1 MPAAGQLQAAFPQ
14 ACSRGITA
22 VAHVCCA
29 STRVSLLPLP
39 LQAAFLEILAAEG
52 EEGWAAGEA
61 AVAPLLRRKPELA
74 AEAAALAKS
83 KGEQVGVG

>member
-1 MPAAGQLQAAFPQ
+1 MSP
-14 ACSRGITA
+14 
-22 VAHVCCA
+22 
-29 STRVSLLPLP
+29 LLLP

-61 AVAPLLRRKPELA
+61 AVAPLLHRKPELA

-83 KGEQVGVG
+83 KGEQVVVVMRGSGVAWKCGRQAAAEAAAFQLCWLQRL